1 MMDGEVIAYT
11 KGVVC
16 TFPRGCS
23 VTQSVDEGESLRRRQ
38 QMNVS
43 SSGVSVNSAVVLH
56 MARQCLSPP

>member
-1 MMDGEVIAYT
+1 MKDSEAVAYT

-43 SSGVSVNSAVVLH
+43 SGVSVNSAVVLH